1 MRGKIVLG
9 VASLLVLIGAS
20 GCGSSH
26 HNIAMQNDYVMKP
39 LLKVEVGK
47 VTNTTG
53 EQFDVNVEQMLSD
66 ALLKKLVE
74 EHLLYTSNEE
84 QKVSTNC
91 KILTYEKGN
100 AFKRWLAPG
109 WGATSLSI
117 QCDLYDSNKVVGSLN
132 AMKSVTAGG
141 GYTIGA
147 WEKQMMWLKI

>member
-1 MRGKIVLG
+1 MV
-9 VASLLVLIGAS
+9 VFVAS

-39 LLKVEVGK
+39 SSKVEVGK
-47 VTNTTG
+47 VINTTG

-66 ALLKKLVE
+66 ALVKKLGE
-74 EHLLYTSNEE
+74 EHLLYASNAG

-100 AFKRWLAPG
+100 AFKRWLMPG

-117 QCDLYDSNKVVGSLN
+117 QCDLFDSNKVVGSLN

-141 GYTIGA
+141 AYTVGA
-147 WEKQMMWLKI
+147 WEKVFADIADDVVEDIKTKVK